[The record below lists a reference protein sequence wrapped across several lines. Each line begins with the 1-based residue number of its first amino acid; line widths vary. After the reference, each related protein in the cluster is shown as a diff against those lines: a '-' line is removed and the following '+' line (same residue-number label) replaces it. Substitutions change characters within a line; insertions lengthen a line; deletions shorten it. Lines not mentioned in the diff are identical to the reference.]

1 MKISN
6 KKIFH
11 FKENNEKGKNLSSFF
26 LIFIS
31 YNDERCA
38 KIITTFPSPLP
49 PDVTWHNSF
58 LYIIW
63 GEIGK
68 KLGGKNINKNIL
80 IHLDKNKNEVIEMN
94 GSLEMK
100 KKSGNKNIILIV
112 AMSVIAMFLIG
123 YFIGGSYSPIATS
136 SDVNTVQQQ
145 VGTTQNENTQNGLHN
160 ITYYYNTTDL
170 AQLYNNAKDSVVV
183 ITGYVL
189 QYTFFGQQYSTV
201 QGSGFI
207 YEYGEDIVVITNK
220 HVVDEAENIVVT
232 FSNGDGYPATVIGS
246 DAYSDL
252 AVLSVE
258 APVEEFHPLDVASS
272 STLQVGDPVVA
283 IGSPF
288 GLGGTMTTGIVS
300 QLGRTIEDS
309 VAGSFPIANIIQT
322 SAEINP
328 GNSGGPLL
336 NYEGDV
342 IGITTAII
350 QNSNGL
356 GFAIPSNT
364 ILREI
369 KLLIET
375 GSYDQHPWIGISGAD
390 MTYEIAQTIGVNVT
404 YGWLITQVTV
414 DGAAD
419 LAGLQGGNKQVRIN
433 NEWMITGGDIIIAI
447 DGTRIINGDTFMSYL
462 EEHTTP
468 NQLVTVTILRNNQ
481 TQDIS
486 LVLKQRPS
494 VN

>member
-1 MKISN
+1 
-6 KKIFH
+6 
-11 FKENNEKGKNLSSFF
+11 
-26 LIFIS
+26 
-31 YNDERCA
+31 
-38 KIITTFPSPLP
+38 
-49 PDVTWHNSF
+49 
-58 LYIIW
+58 
-63 GEIGK
+63 
-68 KLGGKNINKNIL
+68 
-80 IHLDKNKNEVIEMN
+80 MN

-100 KKSGNKNIILIV
+100 KKSGHKNSILVISI
-112 AMSVIAMFLIG
+112 SVVVMFLIG
-123 YFIGGSYSPIATS
+123 YFIGGSYNPIATS
-136 SDVNTVQQQ
+136 SDVGTVQQQ
-145 VGTTQNENTQNGLHN
+145 MSVTQNEDTQEEIRN
-160 ITYYYNTTDL
+160 ITYYNDTTNL

-183 ITGYVL
+183 ITGNVL
-189 QYTFFGQQYSTV
+189 QYSFFGQQYSAV

-207 YEYGEDIVVITNK
+207 YEYEEDMVVITNK

-232 FSNGDGYPATVIGS
+232 FSDGDAYPAIVIGS

-258 APVEEFHPLDVASS
+258 APREEFQPLDITSS

-288 GLGGTMTTGIVS
+288 GFGGTMTTGIVS

-350 QNSNGL
+350 SDSNGL
-356 GFAIPSNT
+356 GFAVPSNT

-369 KLLIET
+369 KSLVET
-375 GSYDQHPWIGISGAD
+375 GSYNQHPWVGISGTD
-390 MTYEIAQTIGVNVT
+390 MTYEIAQTIGIDVT
-404 YGWLITQVTV
+404 YGWLITQTT
-414 DGAAD
+414 DGGAAG
-419 LAGLQGGNKQVRIN
+419 LAGLQGGNKQIRIN
-433 NEWMITGGDIIIAI
+433 NEWIIIGGDTIISV
-447 DGTRIINGDTFMSYL
+447 DGTRIINGDSFMSYL

-468 NQLVTVTILRNNQ
+468 NQTITLTILRNNQ

-486 LVLKQRPS
+486 LVLQQRPN
-494 VN
+494 VI

>member
-1 MKISN
+1 
-6 KKIFH
+6 
-11 FKENNEKGKNLSSFF
+11 
-26 LIFIS
+26 
-31 YNDERCA
+31 
-38 KIITTFPSPLP
+38 
-49 PDVTWHNSF
+49 
-58 LYIIW
+58 
-63 GEIGK
+63 
-68 KLGGKNINKNIL
+68 
-80 IHLDKNKNEVIEMN
+80 MN

-112 AMSVIAMFLIG
+112 SISVVVMFLTG
-123 YFIGGSYSPIATS
+123 YLIGGSLSSIATS
-136 SDVNTVQQQ
+136 SDVNTIQQQ
-145 VGTTQNENTQNGLHN
+145 VSTSQNQNTLKEIHN
-160 ITYYYNTTDL
+160 ITYYYNTTSL
-170 AQLYNNAKDSVVV
+170 SQLYQNIKDSVVV

-189 QYTFFGQQYSTV
+189 QYSFFGRQYSAV
-201 QGSGFI
+201 QGSGFV
-207 YEYGEDIVVITNK
+207 YEDKNKMVVITNK
-220 HVVDEAENIVVT
+220 HVVNDAENITVT

-258 APVEEFHPLDVASS
+258 APLNEFQPLEITSS

-300 QLGRTIEDS
+300 QLGRTIQDS

-322 SAEINP
+322 SAAINP

-369 KLLIET
+369 ESLIET
-375 GSYDQHPWIGISGAD
+375 GSYDLHPWLGIAGTD
-390 MTYEIAQTIGVNVT
+390 MTYEIAQTIGADVT
-404 YGWLITQVTV
+404 YGWLITQITNG
-414 DGAAD
+414 GAAD
-419 LAGLQGGNKQVRIN
+419 LAGLQGGNNQVRIN
-433 NEWMITGGDIIIAI
+433 DGWVVTGGDVIIAV
-447 DGTRIINGDTFMSYL
+447 DGTRVVNGDTFMSYL

-468 NQLVTVTILRNNQ
+468 NQTITVTILRNNQ
-481 TQDIS
+481 TQNIS
-486 LVLKQRPS
+486 VVLKQRPS
-494 VN
+494 AG

>member
-1 MKISN
+1 
-6 KKIFH
+6 
-11 FKENNEKGKNLSSFF
+11 
-26 LIFIS
+26 
-31 YNDERCA
+31 
-38 KIITTFPSPLP
+38 
-49 PDVTWHNSF
+49 
-58 LYIIW
+58 
-63 GEIGK
+63 
-68 KLGGKNINKNIL
+68 
-80 IHLDKNKNEVIEMN
+80 MN
-94 GSLEMK
+94 GIYEIK

-112 AMSVIAMFLIG
+112 SISVVVMFLTG
-123 YFIGGSYSPIATS
+123 YFIGGSYNPIATS
-136 SDVNTVQQQ
+136 SDADTLHQQ
-145 VGTTQNENTQNGLHN
+145 VSITQNKNTKNELHN
-160 ITYYYNTTDL
+160 ITYFYNTTDL
-170 AQLYNNAKDSVVV
+170 AQLYNDAKDSVVV
-183 ITGYVL
+183 ITGNVL
-189 QYTFFGQQYSTV
+189 QYTFFGQQYSAV

-207 YEYGEDIVVITNK
+207 YEYEEDMVVITNK

-232 FSNGDGYPATVIGS
+232 FSDGDAYPANVIGS

-252 AVLSVE
+252 AALSVE
-258 APVEEFHPLDVASS
+258 APIDEFKPLDITSS

-350 QNSNGL
+350 SDSNGL
-356 GFAIPSNT
+356 GFAVPSNT

-369 KLLIET
+369 KSLIET
-375 GSYDQHPWIGISGAD
+375 GSYNQHPWVGISGTD
-390 MTYEIAQTIGVNVT
+390 MTYEIAQTIGTDVT
-404 YGWLITQVTV
+404 YGWLITQIT
-414 DGAAD
+414 DGGAAD
-419 LAGLQGGNKQVRIN
+419 LAALQGGNKQVRIN
-433 NEWMITGGDIIIAI
+433 NEWLIIGGDVIIGV
-447 DGTRIINGDTFMSYL
+447 DGTRIINGDSFMSYL

-468 NQLVTVTILRNNQ
+468 NQTIAVTILRNNQ
-481 TQDIS
+481 TRDIS
-486 LVLKQRPS
+486 LVLQQRPN